1 MPTKLLTLIF
11 LEKILIVHSNVNL
24 GKHGPSTAQDKPHH
38 GPNFK
43 MLMYEIFSNKKKLID
58 NFLCAVTI
66 YSNLE
71 LKLQN
76 LKCSFK
82 HYFDKIMKLLC
93 KKANDVNSFKNQVVS
108 FLK

>member
-1 MPTKLLTLIF
+1 MKLSAT
-11 LEKILIVHSNVNL
+11 
-24 GKHGPSTAQDKPHH
+24 
-38 GPNFK
+38 
-43 MLMYEIFSNKKKLID
+43 KKKLID

-66 YSNLE
+66 YSNLV
-71 LKLQN
+71 QN